1 MLGLDLRKP
10 GCQLTSADS
19 SDLNDAGICNVRI
32 SKHIHSV
39 NADIYALRG
48 FQENLLGMFE
58 LRQFAL
64 NDVSDVQ
71 HNRASWLGILGDNE
85 KALKSNATAD
95 VEASFMFFCFT
106 FSAGTSGKESDAV
119 ATTCGF
125 TAISGKVK
133 LIETVVMLP
142 ALLLVQH
149 AMKKYL

>member
-1 MLGLDLRKP
+1 MFVGKQSKVAGKLTTAFEVNNCDMEFIWDTRADVSILTEATGDMLGLDLQKP

-19 SDLNDAGICNVRI
+19 SDLNDAGVCNVRI

-95 VEASFMFFCFT
+95 VKASFMFFCFR
-106 FSAGTSGKESDAV
+106 FF
-119 ATTCGF
+119 CR
-125 TAISGKVK
+125 
-133 LIETVVMLP
+133 
-142 ALLLVQH
+142 
-149 AMKKYL
+149 Y

>member
-1 MLGLDLRKP
+1 MEVNKCDIEFTCDTHADVSVLTEASSDMLGLDLRKP

-95 VEASFMFFCFT
+95 VEASFIFFCFS
-106 FSAGTSGKESDAV
+106 FF
-119 ATTCGF
+119 CR
-125 TAISGKVK
+125 
-133 LIETVVMLP
+133 
-142 ALLLVQH
+142 
-149 AMKKYL
+149 Y